1 MPLARLTRTA
11 WLHKKFE
18 YMPGDSIGLYGS
30 TGTGKTTFAY
40 QIAEEA
46 MRQNPGMA
54 FNAFQPKPA
63 DVTTMEA
70 AERLNLKITPYWPPR
85 KKLLEAKPNGH
96 IHWPN
101 HVTSDADAD
110 AEHLS
115 KAFKQSL
122 NSVYWKGNTLA
133 FVDDELLF
141 FGKYK
146 CRQELEQFLIA
157 GRSNDAGLM
166 FALQAPKGSPQS
178 SVSGY
183 HFSQPRWL
191 IWHRE
196 NVESNREKYADV
208 ACGIDPKLIMAT
220 VGGLKTYRMG
230 EGNVSEAL
238 IIDRTGPYPAI
249 VSPW

>member
-1 MPLARLTRTA
+1 MPLAQLTRTE
-11 WLHKKFE
+11 WLNTKFE

-40 QIAEEA
+40 QLAGEA
-46 MRQNPGMA
+46 MRQNPGMS
-54 FNAFQPKPA
+54 FTAFQPKPA
-63 DVTTMEA
+63 DVTTMAA
-70 AERLNLKITPYWPPR
+70 AERLGLRITPEWPPQR
-85 KKLLEAKPNGH
+85 KLFQPKPSGH
-96 IHWPN
+96 VHWPS

-110 AEHLS
+110 AEHLA
-115 KAFKQSL
+115 KVFKNSL

-146 CRQELEQFLIA
+146 CRSELEQFLIA
-157 GRSNDAGLM
+157 GRSNHAGLM

-183 HFSQPRWL
+183 HFSQPRWM

-196 NVESNREKYADV
+196 NVQSNREKYADV
-208 ACGIDPKLIMAT
+208 ACGIDPHLIMS
-220 VGGLKTYRMG
+220 VVSNLRTYRMG
-230 EGNVSEAL
+230 DGNVSEAL
-238 IIDRTGPYPAI
+238 IIDRTGPYAAI